1 MKMTAPL
8 LNQLASMYIV
18 FYIFAQLGMSG
29 LSGVVKQPNFH
40 SEDSIPNNLYYLL
53 NFNDLVNSLSVL
65 YTYMIIC
72 NSPPSTDM
80 YVAALGEARWPR
92 VYFFT
97 FYVIINWIVLN
108 IIVAMILD
116 VFATVEEE
124 LDRECNMVDKAKK
137 LMALQQ
143 SMGKKEF
150 AQLCKQ
156 VNFKLLE
163 EDVARLELSR
173 KAIQE
178 CKNIVSQHLP
188 SLIWCFRRRRLASI

>member
-1 MKMTAPL
+1 MTAPL

-178 CKNIVSQHLP
+178 CKIIVSQHLP
-188 SLIWCFRRRRLASI
+188 SLILVFS

>member
-1 MKMTAPL
+1 MTAPL